1 MISFTSHCP
10 RRWILL
16 FIMCNFFFRV
26 ADAAFSMSGLS
37 SNFLNLYT
45 RPRTKLSAG
54 NSQAFGTMKSLDWLC
69 LSSYSTSSLF
79 AKQPSQSF
87 QERLS
92 DKDQPTSSGSS
103 DSLSDLLSSTERYA
117 VSLNMTLEQLQH
129 QKEIYQNASEELQE
143 RLERMDKDEAGLSP
157 SATSVG
163 KQKHEMICEHRLKH
177 GRHPFVCSKC
187 WSYLPVCVCHLAD
200 APSTREEHEKSKMQ
214 WDFPNSNLQL
224 LVWTHHREWGLT
236 SNTGSILALTL
247 GNDASNRDST
257 YIDTSSVDTNN
268 PCRLLMK
275 GLPKHDQILQGILD
289 SAGRDQCHHG
299 DDGSTL
305 VVVLWPSSNP
315 ENTITLQQLRQELEA
330 SSASS
335 SSGAGSTNKNPQVS
349 DAKTSSP
356 QRKRKV
362 LLLAVD
368 GTWRNARRMVAK
380 LPSYVKRLDLDESAI
395 RWNDDLLDGETN
407 RSEDSLSILAP
418 LRKRGLSGKDNHKVI
433 ATANASPLDNEK
445 RQVCT
450 AEAVVAALHAL
461 GAIDTGLAQH
471 VLYVT
476 QTKVDRV
483 RRYRGKV
490 Q

>member
-1 MISFTSHCP
+1 MA
-10 RRWILL
+10 
-16 FIMCNFFFRV
+16 N
-26 ADAAFSMSGLS
+26 
-37 SNFLNLYT
+37 
-45 RPRTKLSAG
+45 
-54 NSQAFGTMKSLDWLC
+54 
-69 LSSYSTSSLF
+69 
-79 AKQPSQSF
+79 
-87 QERLS
+87 
-92 DKDQPTSSGSS
+92 
-103 DSLSDLLSSTERYA
+103 
-117 VSLNMTLEQLQH
+117 
-129 QKEIYQNASEELQE
+129 
-143 RLERMDKDEAGLSP
+143 
-157 SATSVG
+157 
-163 KQKHEMICEHRLKH
+163 
-177 GRHPFVCSKC
+177 
-187 WSYLPVCVCHLAD
+187 
-200 APSTREEHEKSKMQ
+200 APSTREEHEKSKLQ
-214 WDFPNSNLQL
+214 WDSPNSNLQV

-257 YIDTSSVDTNN
+257 YIDTSSVDTSN

-289 SAGRDQCHHG
+289 SAGRDQSHHG
-299 DDGSTL
+299 DGSSTL

-315 ENTITLQQLRQELEA
+315 ENTITLAQLRQELEA
-330 SSASS
+330 SSASNSRS
-335 SSGAGSTNKNPQVS
+335 SNGAGSASKNPQVS

-356 QRKRKV
+356 QTKRKV
-362 LLLAVD
+362 VLLAVD

-380 LPSYVKRLDLDESAI
+380 LPSYVKRLDLDESTI
-395 RWNDDLLDGETN
+395 RWNDDDLLDGETN

-418 LRKRGLSGKDNHKVI
+418 LRKRGLSGRNNHKVT
-433 ATANASPLDNEK
+433 ATANASRLDNEN

-450 AEAVVAALHAL
+450 AEAVVAALHEV